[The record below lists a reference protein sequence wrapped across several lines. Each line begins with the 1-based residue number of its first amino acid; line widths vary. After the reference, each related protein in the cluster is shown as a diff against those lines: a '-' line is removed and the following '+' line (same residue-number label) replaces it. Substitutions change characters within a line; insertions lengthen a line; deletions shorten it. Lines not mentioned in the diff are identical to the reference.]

1 MNKMRAVFLRNDI
14 NALRG
19 DINTTWSG
27 ARITCAGGGQV
38 EDAGAQIDI
47 AVSHDHKIKGM
58 SALRSGG

>member
-1 MNKMRAVFLRNDI
+1 MSAVFLRNDI

-38 EDAGAQIDI
+38 EGAGAGAQIDI
-47 AVSHDHKIKGM
+47 AVSHYHRTKGM